1 MSGNGETCLAT
12 TDASEKDGGRGHKSV
27 MELVEIL
34 DLGSDSRPLKEREED
49 EEEGPEEDEKADSAR
64 SRLLPEATALPST
77 SSNGHANKELRTESI
92 WMTFIQVCVPF
103 LIAGFGTV
111 AAGRLL
117 DEVQVCACVCACVG
131 ACVCV
136 CVCMCACV
144 CDDHG

>member
-1 MSGNGETCLAT
+1 MSGNGETSLAT
-12 TDASEKDGGRGHKSV
+12 TDVATPSEKDGGRGHKSV

-34 DLGSDSRPLKEREED
+34 DLGNDSRPLKEREED

-117 DEVQVCACVCACVG
+117 DEVQVCACVG

-136 CVCMCACV
+136 CVYVCV
-144 CDDHG
+144 CL